1 MKTVLEQLADYRLSN
16 NMQPPVASLYSV
28 ERVNGVLVGQLK
40 HIVEVRDGD
49 VYERFSVSEVIS
61 EVL

>member
-1 MKTVLEQLADYRLSN
+1 
-16 NMQPPVASLYSV
+16 MQPPVASLYSV